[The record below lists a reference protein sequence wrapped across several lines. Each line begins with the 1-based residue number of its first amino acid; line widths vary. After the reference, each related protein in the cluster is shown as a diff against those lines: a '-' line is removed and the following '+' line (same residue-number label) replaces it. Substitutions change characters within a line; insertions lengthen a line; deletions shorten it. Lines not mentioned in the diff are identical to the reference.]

1 MKCNYF
7 EGKTILLAMPNHFG
21 LPQRFKENLEHLG
34 FKVFLLQSTTTSIP
48 LKDKI
53 IHGYKKIFLNDRTH
67 KPTIKNRI
75 SARAHLQ
82 QIEAIPTV
90 DYALFIRPDLFDIEV
105 VKRAK
110 RIAGK
115 VVAYQWDGLRRYP
128 LAQQYISL
136 FDDFYVF
143 DKTDLSISSQLKHTT
158 NFYFDDISSEAPII
172 PNSVF
177 FVGTYMKDRVFL
189 LNKIVE
195 KIEENNLISNIYLI
209 SKQRKE
215 LHHNFKIRSKS
226 FSFKES
232 ILKMQTAEYLIDLH
246 NPIHNGLSF
255 RTFESIGYQKKL
267 ITNNILVKEYD
278 FYNPKNIYV
287 IEGDSFEGFETFV
300 KTPYEP
306 IEATIREK
314 YSFSGW
320 ISDKL
325 LK

>member
-67 KPTIKNRI
+67 KPTIKNKI

-82 QIEAIPTV
+82 QIEAIPAV

-110 RIAGK
+110 QIAGK

-177 FVGTYMKDRVFL
+177 FVGTYMKDRIPLLHKIITQIEKNGLIPNMFLVSDKKRDLPNGITL
-189 LNKIVE
+189 LNE
-195 KIEENNLISNIYLI
+195 G
-209 SKQRKE
+209 
-215 LHHNFKIRSKS
+215 

-232 ILKMQTAEYLIDLH
+232 IVKMQAAHYVLDLH

-320 ISDKL
+320 IDKI